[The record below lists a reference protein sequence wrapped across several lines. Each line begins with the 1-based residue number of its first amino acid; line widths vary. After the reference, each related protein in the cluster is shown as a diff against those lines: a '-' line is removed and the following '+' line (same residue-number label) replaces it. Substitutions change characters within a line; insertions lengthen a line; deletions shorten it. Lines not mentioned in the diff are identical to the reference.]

1 MLDIDKEFEK
11 LGYTKFENNEVIEY
25 RLNSDEGMT
34 YILFD
39 KKRKAIRS
47 YEFYNDSGEIIM
59 EELILIYAK
68 CIEMVWLK

>member
-11 LGYTKFENNEVIEY
+11 LGYTKFENKKEIEY
-25 RLNSDEGMT
+25 RLDEDQGMT

-68 CIEMVWLK
+68 CTEMGWLK